1 VTTRALV
8 TNDDGIA
15 SEGLRRLALTAVSLG
30 LDVVIAAPT
39 TEASGSSAA
48 LTAVQS
54 DGRIVVEPRTLEG
67 LEGVDAHAVAAAPGF
82 IVLIALR
89 GAFGRPPDIVLS
101 GINRGANLGN
111 VILHSGTVGATLTAA
126 AEGCSGLAVSL
137 ASGRPV
143 HWETATEVA
152 RPVIEG
158 LVAAPGPLVLN
169 LNVPDVERADLRGLR
184 RARLAR
190 FGHVQTT
197 LTEVG
202 RGYVKLGVEESGAPH
217 EPGSDV
223 ALIADGYAT
232 LTPLNPI
239 CERLDAAVPGIG
251 DADLAQATRNRS
263 AS

>member
-1 VTTRALV
+1 MTTRALV

-15 SEGLRRLALTAVSLG
+15 SEGLRRLALAAVSLG
-30 LDVVIAAPT
+30 FDVVVAAPS

-54 DGRIVVEPRTLEG
+54 EGRIVVEQRTLEG
-67 LEGVDAHAVAAAPGF
+67 LEAVEAHAVAAAPGF

-89 GAFGRPPDIVLS
+89 GAFGRPPDLVLS

-143 HWETATEVA
+143 HWDTAAEVA
-152 RPVIEG
+152 GPVIES
-158 LVAAPGPLVLN
+158 LVAAPRPLVLN
-169 LNVPDVERADLRGLR
+169 LNVPDVDRSELRGVR

-202 RGYVKLGVEESGAPH
+202 RGYVKLGVEESGAPL

-223 ALIADGYAT
+223 ALVADGYAT

-239 CERLDAAVPGIG
+239 CERLDVALPAVAAGN
-251 DADLAQATRNRS
+251 LAQPIRNRS